1 MNSVSPSP
9 SFVYSQSL
17 NRNAMW
23 GQKSRNKNQ
32 ELLLKSL
39 GCALVGLE
47 SLRILKFDKTF

>member
-32 ELLLKSL
+32 ELLFKK
-39 GCALVGLE
+39 
-47 SLRILKFDKTF
+47 LRLCTCRPRNVKDFEI